1 MRPLNEE
8 EWKKLQEIVKKI
20 DKEQSI
26 GVDFHNVSFILS
38 KDGIKSNYKSDLHN
52 RIKESTMSRKLTDS
66 EKETLKK
73 MREIKYTIAPPRNP
87 KNKRSI
93 MEELRQMFL
102 DRRKE

>member
-26 GVDFHNVSFILS
+26 GVDFYNVSFILS
-38 KDGIKSNYKSDLHN
+38 KEGIISNYKSDLHN

-102 DRRKE
+102 DRKEE